1 MIWENI
7 KLAFKAM
14 SASKMRSLL
23 SLLGIVIGVASVI
36 AILTL
41 GQSATK
47 SITQTIVESGLEM
60 VTIFP
65 IRSEKAANEFTED
78 FGERLMSN
86 VADIKTVLPVN
97 SSSALLRIGQ
107 NSTNATVSGVL
118 SSYASVLDYEAEEGE
133 FFSLADNM
141 ASRQVVVLGATV
153 AEELF
158 PEGNA
163 IGQFISIFRNQAKS
177 YQVVGVMQEKDA
189 SFNLQFNSSVYIP
202 YNTYTQRYIRP
213 TIVGSYVVRVADGD
227 DALAVSDAITD
238 FLDRTVGSDA
248 YRLFSPASLADMAQQ
263 ITGTFS
269 SFLAAIAAISLL
281 VGGIGIMNIMLV
293 SVAERTREIGIRK
306 AMGASPWTI
315 MGQFITEAI
324 VLTITGGI
332 IGIGLGTL
340 LSYLVAD
347 VVGWTLYISYGS
359 FLFAAGFSTLVGVFF
374 GWYPAMKASKL
385 DPIEALNY
393 E

>member
-7 KLAFKAM
+7 KLALKDM
-14 SASKMRSLL
+14 MASKMRTLL

-41 GQSATK
+41 GESATK
-47 SITQTIVESGLEM
+47 SITQTIVEGGLEM

-65 IRSEKAANEFTED
+65 VRSDKAANEFTED
-78 FGERLMSN
+78 FGNRLMNN
-86 VADIKTVLPVN
+86 VEDIKTVLPVN
-97 SSSALLRIGQ
+97 SSSALIRIGQ
-107 NSTNATVSGVL
+107 NSITANVSGVL
-118 SSYASVLDYEAEEGE
+118 SSYAQILDYEAEEGA
-133 FFSLADNM
+133 FFSLSDNM
-141 ASRQVVVLGATV
+141 ASRQVVALGSDIAD
-153 AEELF
+153 ELF

-163 IGQFISIFRNQAKS
+163 IGQYVSIFRNQAKS
-177 YQVVGVMQEKDA
+177 YQVVAVMQEKDA
-189 SFNLQFNSSVYIP
+189 SFNLQFNGSIYIP
-202 YNTYTQRYIRP
+202 YNTYAQRFIKP
-213 TIVGSYVVRVADGD
+213 SIVGSYVVRVAEGS
-227 DALAVSDAITD
+227 DALAVSDAITEY
-238 FLDRTVGSDA
+238 LDATVGSDA
-248 YRLFSPASLADMAQQ
+248 YRIFSPASLADMAEQ

-324 VLTITGGI
+324 VLTITGGV

-347 VVGWTLYISYGS
+347 IVGWSLYISYDS

>member
-7 KLAFKAM
+7 KLALKDM
-14 SASKMRSLL
+14 MASKMRTLL

-86 VADIKTVLPVN
+86 VSDIKTVLPVN

-107 NSTNATVSGVL
+107 NSMNASVSGVL
-118 SSYASVLDYEAEEGE
+118 STYATILDYEAEEGN

-141 ASRQVVVLGATV
+141 ASRQVVVLGADV
-153 AEELF
+153 ANELF
-158 PEGNA
+158 PDGNA

-177 YQVVGVMQEKDA
+177 YEVIGVMQEKDS
-189 SFNLQFNSSVYIP
+189 SFNLQFNSNVYIP
-202 YNTYTQRYIRP
+202 YNTYAQRFIKP
-213 TIVGSYVVRVADGD
+213 TIVGSYVVRVADGA
-227 DALAVSDAITD
+227 DALAVSDAITE

-248 YRLFSPASLADMAQQ
+248 YRVFSPASLADMAEQ

-293 SVAERTREIGIRK
+293 SVAERTREIGVRK
-306 AMGASPWTI
+306 AMGASPWII

-340 LSYLVAD
+340 LSYLVAN
-347 VVGWTLYISYGS
+347 VVGWTLYISYTS